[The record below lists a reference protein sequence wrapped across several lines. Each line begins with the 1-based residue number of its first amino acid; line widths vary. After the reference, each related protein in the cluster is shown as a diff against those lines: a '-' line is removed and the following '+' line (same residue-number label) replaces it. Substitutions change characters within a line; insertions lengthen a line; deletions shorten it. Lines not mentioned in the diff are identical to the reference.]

1 MRKEESKTREHS
13 GMNRWNHSG
22 YASHPCQVED
32 LPSCPWME
40 KARNGSILRHMRME
54 REPSTPRRSVGFP
67 PRGEEDVLDG
77 REHDQGMH
85 VGNDAAMDPMLP
97 VHPRHDANLPSTQQ
111 CRIGLGSS
119 VTHTHIVLSSN
130 HTSLRC
136 NDVRRLSLVTTWQ
149 HRRARVLR
157 KRFVARSLAAWKRT
171 HLARVVRWTAA
182 TCTSMDVVAGV
193 QHVLREGR
201 TGARIASCARL

>member
-1 MRKEESKTREHS
+1 MRAIRAKLKISLLAHGWRRQETDRFFGTCGWKESRPHQDGALDFLRVERKTFWMEESMTKECTLAT
-13 GMNRWNHSG
+13 MQPWI
-22 YASHPCQVED
+22 PCFPSIPGTMQTSPPPSNAGLD
-32 LPSCPWME
+32 L
-40 KARNGSILRHMRME
+40 
-54 REPSTPRRSVGFP
+54 
-67 PRGEEDVLDG
+67 
-77 REHDQGMH
+77 
-85 VGNDAAMDPMLP
+85 AA
-97 VHPRHDANLPSTQQ
+97 VS
-111 CRIGLGSS
+111 
-119 VTHTHIVLSSN
+119 HTHIVLSSN